1 MIHEPTPLPRLRDLV
16 WYYTEAPAMLGERS
30 AYPAMI
36 AASWHGG
43 EPSSESIPVTDRML
57 GWGRHRGSGLIAR
70 ERRIRRA
77 LIKLRAHDQ
86 AVLAAY
92 YGHAVPLS
100 PAAKVA
106 LSGPLAR
113 VALSLSIEGRNR
125 REVRS
130 QARRA
135 VEDAHEAF
143 ERAVRRT
150 RS

>member
-43 EPSSESIPVTDRML
+43 EPSHEFIPVTDRML
-57 GWGRHRGSGLIAR
+57 GWGRHRDNGLIAR

-92 YGHAVPLS
+92 YGHAVPVS

-106 LSGPLAR
+106 LGGALAR
-113 VALSLSIEGRNR
+113 VAIALSIEGRNR

-130 QARRA
+130 MARRA
-135 VEDAHEAF
+135 VERAHDAF
-143 ERAVRRT
+143 EAAM
-150 RS
+150 RSAR